1 MDDGVDAIISN
12 YPERVKFVGR
22 DRGISV
28 GKKSNKP
35 NPKCLK
41 NAALSV

>member
-22 DRGISV
+22 DRGIAV
-28 GKKSNKP
+28 GKKASKHRS
-35 NPKCLK
+35 KCLK
-41 NAALSV
+41 DAALSA